1 MKLLDY
7 IEEIKCIARHGGG
20 YIRTS
25 QMEELGISRPMIKK
39 YKESGLLEQVSRGLY
54 SIANEISDEYVVLQK
69 HCNKAIFSYGTA
81 LYLWGM
87 SDRTPHIFDVTVP
100 QGTHTSHLKRV
111 NEDLRCH
118 YIKSDLYKI
127 GITQTISPQGG
138 NVRLY
143 DKERCIC
150 DIVRN
155 KDKIEMQ
162 LFSQAIKEYFK
173 GVGNARKLLK
183 YSKIFKIEDKVR
195 AYMEVLM

>member
-1 MKLLDY
+1 MNQ
-7 IEEIKCIARHGGG
+7 IEKIKHIVRNNGG
-20 YIRTS
+20 YIRTF
-25 QMEELGISRPMIKK
+25 QLEELGISRPTIKK
-39 YKESGLLEQVSRGLY
+39 YKESGVLEQVSRGLY
-54 SIANEISDEYVVLQK
+54 SIANEISDEYVVVQK
-69 HCNKAIFSYGTA
+69 HCNKAVFSYGTA

-100 QGTHTSHLKRV
+100 QGTHTSHLKKV

-118 YIKSDLYKI
+118 YVKFDFYEV

-138 NVRLY
+138 NVILY

-150 DIVRN
+150 DLIRD

-162 LFSQAIKEYFK
+162 LYSQAIKEYFK
-173 GVGNARKLLK
+173 GKGNTRKLLK